1 MTALRRDGQGLPKLQ
16 EFINA
21 AVDFASA
28 VDAKKD
34 G

>member
-1 MTALRRDGQGLPKLQ
+1 MTALRREGPGLPKLQ

-21 AVDFASA
+21 AVDFACA